1 MKISKKKRSELDLML
16 RAAYFDLHD
25 AVDTSVHER
34 MYSPEG
40 TFTPDQAQAL
50 MAMEAIHFAQALL
63 TGAYSRDQLF
73 MNAWYLT
80 SSLADIA
87 NPERLVAEQ
96 AAPAEAHR
104 PRKPRDPRPAKR

>member
-1 MKISKKKRSELDLML
+1 MKISKKKRAELDLML
-16 RAAYFDLHD
+16 RSAYFERHD

-34 MYSPEG
+34 MYSPDG
-40 TFTPDQAQAL
+40 AFTPDQAQAL

-63 TGAYSRDQLF
+63 TNDYSREQLF

-87 NPERLVAEQ
+87 NPERLRADET
-96 AAPAEAHR
+96 APAPFGR
-104 PRKPRDPRPAKR
+104 PTRPRDPRTKKS